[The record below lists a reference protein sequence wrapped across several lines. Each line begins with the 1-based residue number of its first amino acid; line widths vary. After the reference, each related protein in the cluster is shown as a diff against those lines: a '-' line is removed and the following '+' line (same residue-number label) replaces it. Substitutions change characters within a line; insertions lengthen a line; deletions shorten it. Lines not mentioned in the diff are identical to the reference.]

1 MATVNSNWLALSA
14 TLIILQVRESA
25 SSRRSQEWISPRLL
39 ALVANCVNAVNA
51 YRHRRITLP
60 LLWNLSHDAQNHVR
74 FVIVPQ

>member
-1 MATVNSNWLALSA
+1 MATVNPNCLALSA

-39 ALVANCVNAVNA
+39 ALVANCDNALNA
-51 YRHRRITLP
+51 YLHRRITFEE
-60 LLWNLSHDAQNHVR
+60 SHDAQKHVR

>member
-25 SSRRSQEWISPRLL
+25 SSRRSQEWISLRYSLL
-39 ALVANCVNAVNA
+39 LLTAMMHLMRTFIEESLC
-51 YRHRRITLP
+51 
-60 LLWNLSHDAQNHVR
+60 LWNLSHDAQKHVR